1 MLARRQPDLTV
12 CMEQVHK
19 PHNVSA
25 IIRTADAVGVHEVHA
40 VWPGSRMRTMASA
53 AAGSNSWVQV
63 KTHRTIGDAVA
74 HLKGQGM
81 QILATH
87 LSDNAVDFREID
99 YTRPTCILMGQE
111 KTGITQEALALADQ
125 DIIIPMIGMVQ
136 SLNVSV
142 ASALIL
148 YEAQRQRQMRACTCV
163 KTACCRKPSN
173 NACCLKAAIRCWRK
187 SQNAKVCPTP
197 TLISKARLKPMLTG
211 GPPCRPQ
218 GKRDEGRLLD
228 AVPLSS
234 LTGVGAALSNKLAKI
249 NLHTVQDLLLH
260 LPLRYED
267 RTHLYPIGELLPG
280 VYATVEGEV
289 LNCNI
294 SFGGRRMMTCQ
305 ISDGSGILTMR
316 FFNFNAAMKNSLA
329 TGRRVLAYGEAKRG
343 KYGAEMIHPEYRV
356 QGDLSTP
363 ELQETLTPVYPT
375 TEGVK
380 QATLRK
386 LTDQALDLLDTCAI
400 EELLPPE
407 LSQGMMTLPEALRTL
422 HRPPPTLQLSDLETG
437 QHPAQRRLILEEL
450 LAHNLSM
457 LALRAGAQRFHAQPL
472 SANDALKNKL
482 LAALPFKPTG
492 AWARVVAEIER
503 DMALDVPM
511 MRLVQGDV
519 GSGKTLVAALAA
531 LRAIA
536 HGKQVALMAPTE
548 LLAEQHANNF
558 RNWFAPLGI
567 EVGWLAGKQKG
578 KARLAQQEAIAS
590 GQVQMIVGT
599 HAIFQ
604 EQVQFNGLALVIIDE
619 QHRFGVHQRLALWE
633 KGQQQGFHPHQLI
646 MTATPIPRTLAMTA
660 YADLDTSV
668 IDELPPGR
676 TPVTTVAI
684 PDTRRTDIIDR
695 VRHACIT
702 EGRQAY
708 WVCTL
713 IEESELLEAQ
723 AAEAT
728 WEELK
733 LALPELNVGLV
744 HGRMKPADKQAVMAS
759 FKQGELHLLVATTVI
774 EVGVD
779 VPNAS
784 LMIIENP
791 ERLGLAQLH
800 QLRGRVGRGAVASHC
815 VLLYKTPLSKT
826 AQIRLQVLR
835 DSNDGFVIAQKDL
848 EIRGPG
854 ELLGTR
860 QTGNAEFKVADLL
873 RDQAMIP
880 EVQRLA
886 RHIHERYPQQAKA
899 LIERW
904 MPETERYSNA

>member
-1 MLARRQPDLTV
+1 M
-12 CMEQVHK
+12 
-19 PHNVSA
+19 
-25 IIRTADAVGVHEVHA
+25 VGGHA
-40 VWPGSRMRTMASA
+40 
-53 AAGSNSWVQV
+53 
-63 KTHRTIGDAVA
+63 GD
-74 HLKGQGM
+74 G
-81 QILATH
+81 
-87 LSDNAVDFREID
+87 
-99 YTRPTCILMGQE
+99 
-111 KTGITQEALALADQ
+111 
-125 DIIIPMIGMVQ
+125 
-136 SLNVSV
+136 
-142 ASALIL
+142 
-148 YEAQRQRQMRACTCV
+148 AQM
-163 KTACCRKPSN
+163 K
-173 NACCLKAAIRCWRK
+173 
-187 SQNAKVCPTP
+187 
-197 TLISKARLKPMLTG
+197 
-211 GPPCRPQ
+211 
-218 GKRDEGRLLD
+218 GRLLD
-228 AVPLSS
+228 AVPLTTLS
-234 LTGVGAALSNKLAKI
+234 GVGASRAGKLAKLGLDTI
-249 NLHTVQDLLLH
+249 QDLLLH

-267 RTHLYPIGELLPG
+267 RTRLYPINDLLPG
-280 VYATVEGEV
+280 IYATVEGEV
-289 LNCNI
+289 LRSDI
-294 SFGGRRMMTCQ
+294 SFGRRRMLTCQ
-305 ISDGSGILTMR
+305 ISDGTGILTMR

-329 TGRRVLAYGEAKRG
+329 TGRRVTAYGEIKRG
-343 KYGAEMIHPEYRV
+343 NHGAEIIHPEYRI
-356 QGDLSTP
+356 QGETSEV
-363 ELQETLTPVYPT
+363 ELQESLTPVYPT
-375 TEGVK
+375 TEGVR

-386 LTDQALDLLDTCAI
+386 LTDQALALLDTCAI
-400 EELLPPE
+400 AELLPPE
-407 LSQGMMTLPEALRTL
+407 LSGGLMSLPQALHTL
-422 HRPPPTLQLSDLETG
+422 HRPPPDIQLADLELG
-437 QHPAQRRLILEEL
+437 KHPAQKRLILEEL

-457 LALRAGAQRFHAQPL
+457 LAVRAGAQSYQAQPL
-472 SANDALKNKL
+472 LPDDRLKNRF
-482 LAALPFKPTG
+482 LAQLPFSPTG
-492 AWARVVAEIER
+492 AQTRVVADIEA
-503 DMALDVPM
+503 DMQKDFPM

-558 RNWFAPLGI
+558 RQWFEPLGL

-578 KARLAQQEAIAS
+578 KARIAQQEAIAS
-590 GQVQMIVGT
+590 GQVSMVVGT

-633 KGQQQGFHPHQLI
+633 KGEEQGFHAHQLI

-684 PDTRRTDIIDR
+684 PDTRRADIIQR
-695 VRHACIT
+695 VKSACLE

-733 LALPELNVGLV
+733 TALPELKVALV
-744 HGRMKPADKQAVMAS
+744 HGRMKAQEKQAVMQA
-759 FKQGELHLLVATTVI
+759 FKQGELQLLVATTVI

-826 AQIRLQVLR
+826 AQTRLQVLR
-835 DSNDGFVIAQKDL
+835 DSNDGFVIAQRDL

-860 QTGNAEFKVADLL
+860 QTGSAEFKVADLL

-880 EVQRLA
+880 EVQRVA
-886 RHIHERYPQQAKA
+886 RHLHQHYPEHAQA

-904 MPETERYSNA
+904 LPEKARYSNA

>member
-1 MLARRQPDLTV
+1 M
-12 CMEQVHK
+12 
-19 PHNVSA
+19 
-25 IIRTADAVGVHEVHA
+25 VGSHA
-40 VWPGSRMRTMASA
+40 
-53 AAGSNSWVQV
+53 
-63 KTHRTIGDAVA
+63 GD
-74 HLKGQGM
+74 G
-81 QILATH
+81 
-87 LSDNAVDFREID
+87 
-99 YTRPTCILMGQE
+99 
-111 KTGITQEALALADQ
+111 
-125 DIIIPMIGMVQ
+125 
-136 SLNVSV
+136 
-142 ASALIL
+142 
-148 YEAQRQRQMRACTCV
+148 AQM
-163 KTACCRKPSN
+163 K
-173 NACCLKAAIRCWRK
+173 
-187 SQNAKVCPTP
+187 
-197 TLISKARLKPMLTG
+197 
-211 GPPCRPQ
+211 
-218 GKRDEGRLLD
+218 GRLLD
-228 AVPLSS
+228 AVPLTTLS
-234 LTGVGAALSNKLAKI
+234 GVGASQAGKLAKLGLDTI
-249 NLHTVQDLLLH
+249 QDLLLH

-267 RTHLYPIGELLPG
+267 RTRLYPINDLLPG
-280 VYATVEGEV
+280 IYATVEGEV
-289 LNCNI
+289 LRSDI
-294 SFGGRRMMTCQ
+294 SFGRRRMLTCQ
-305 ISDGSGILTMR
+305 ISDGTGILTMR

-329 TGRRVLAYGEAKRG
+329 TGRRVTAYGEIKRG
-343 KYGAEMIHPEYRV
+343 NHGAEIIHPEYRI
-356 QGDLSTP
+356 QGETSEV
-363 ELQETLTPVYPT
+363 ELQESLTPVYPT
-375 TEGVK
+375 TEGVR

-386 LTDQALDLLDTCAI
+386 LTDQALELLDTCAI
-400 EELLPPE
+400 AELLPPE
-407 LSQGMMTLPEALRTL
+407 LSGGLMSLPQALHTL
-422 HRPPPTLQLSDLETG
+422 HRPPPDIQLADLELG
-437 QHPAQRRLILEEL
+437 KHPAQKRLILEEL

-457 LALRAGAQRFHAQPL
+457 LAVRAGAQSYRAQPL
-472 SANDALKNKL
+472 LPDDRLKNRF
-482 LAALPFKPTG
+482 LAQLPFSPTG
-492 AWARVVAEIER
+492 AQTRVVADIEA
-503 DMALDVPM
+503 DMQKDFPM

-558 RNWFAPLGI
+558 RQWFEPLGL

-578 KARLAQQEAIAS
+578 KARIAQQEAIAS
-590 GQVQMIVGT
+590 GQVSMVVGT

-633 KGQQQGFHPHQLI
+633 KGEEQGFHAHQLI

-684 PDTRRTDIIDR
+684 PDTRRADIIQR
-695 VRHACIT
+695 VKSACLE

-733 LALPELNVGLV
+733 AALPELKVALV
-744 HGRMKPADKQAVMAS
+744 HGRMKAQEKQAVMQA
-759 FKQGELHLLVATTVI
+759 FKQGELQLLVATTVI

-826 AQIRLQVLR
+826 AQTRLQVLR
-835 DSNDGFVIAQKDL
+835 DSNDGFVIAQRDL

-860 QTGNAEFKVADLL
+860 QTGSAEFKVADLL

-880 EVQRLA
+880 EVQRVA
-886 RHIHERYPQQAKA
+886 RHLHQHYPEHAQA

-904 MPETERYSNA
+904 LPEKARYSNA

>member
-1 MLARRQPDLTV
+1 
-12 CMEQVHK
+12 
-19 PHNVSA
+19 
-25 IIRTADAVGVHEVHA
+25 
-40 VWPGSRMRTMASA
+40 MR
-53 AAGSNSWVQV
+53 
-63 KTHRTIGDAVA
+63 
-74 HLKGQGM
+74 
-81 QILATH
+81 
-87 LSDNAVDFREID
+87 
-99 YTRPTCILMGQE
+99 
-111 KTGITQEALALADQ
+111 
-125 DIIIPMIGMVQ
+125 
-136 SLNVSV
+136 
-142 ASALIL
+142 
-148 YEAQRQRQMRACTCV
+148 
-163 KTACCRKPSN
+163 
-173 NACCLKAAIRCWRK
+173 
-187 SQNAKVCPTP
+187 
-197 TLISKARLKPMLTG
+197 
-211 GPPCRPQ
+211 
-218 GKRDEGRLLD
+218 GRLLD

-234 LTGVGAALSNKLAKI
+234 LTGVGASQSAKLAKI
-249 NLHTVQDLLLH
+249 GLHTVQDLLLH
-260 LPLRYED
+260 FPLRYED
-267 RTHLYPIGELLPG
+267 RTHLYPINDLLPG

-294 SFGGRRMMTCQ
+294 TFGGRRMMTCQ
-305 ISDGSGILTMR
+305 ISDGTGILTMR
-316 FFNFNAAMKNSLA
+316 FFNFNAAMKNSLSA
-329 TGRRVLAYGEAKRG
+329 GRRVLAYGEAKRG
-343 KYGAEMIHPEYRV
+343 KYGAEMIHPEYRI

-363 ELQETLTPVYPT
+363 EMQETLTPVYPT
-375 TEGVK
+375 TEGIR

-386 LTDQALDLLDTCAI
+386 LTDQALELLDTCAI
-400 EELLPPE
+400 AELLPPE
-407 LSQGMMTLPEALRTL
+407 LSQGLMSLPEAIRTL
-422 HRPPPTLQLSDLETG
+422 HRPPPDMKMEDLESG
-437 QHPAQRRLILEEL
+437 EHPAQRRLILEEL

-457 LALRAGAQRFHAQPL
+457 LALRAGAQRYHAQSL
-472 SANDALKNKL
+472 AAKDSLKNQL
-482 LAALPFKPTG
+482 LASLPFKPTG
-492 AWARVVAEIER
+492 AQARVVAEIEH

-536 HGKQVALMAPTE
+536 NGKQVAMMAPTE

-558 RNWFAPLGI
+558 RSWFAPLGI

-578 KARLAQQEAIAS
+578 KARQAQQEAIAS
-590 GQVQMIVGT
+590 GQVSMVVGT

-684 PDTRRTDIIDR
+684 ADTRRNEIIER
-695 VRHACIT
+695 VRSACQ

-733 LALPELNVGLV
+733 TTLPELNVGLV
-744 HGRMKPADKQAVMAS
+744 HGRMKPVEKQAVMQA
-759 FKQGELHLLVATTVI
+759 FKRGEIHLLVATTVI

-815 VLLYKTPLSKT
+815 VLLYKSPLSAT
-826 AQIRLQVLR
+826 AQKRLQVLR

-860 QTGNAEFKVADLL
+860 QTGNAEFRVADLL
-873 RDQAMIP
+873 RDQALIP
-880 EVQRLA
+880 EVQRIA
-886 RHIHERYPQQAKA
+886 RHIHERYTEQAAA

-904 MPETERYSNA
+904 MPETEKYSNA

>member
-1 MLARRQPDLTV
+1 M
-12 CMEQVHK
+12 K
-19 PHNVSA
+19 
-25 IIRTADAVGVHEVHA
+25 
-40 VWPGSRMRTMASA
+40 
-53 AAGSNSWVQV
+53 
-63 KTHRTIGDAVA
+63 
-74 HLKGQGM
+74 
-81 QILATH
+81 
-87 LSDNAVDFREID
+87 
-99 YTRPTCILMGQE
+99 
-111 KTGITQEALALADQ
+111 
-125 DIIIPMIGMVQ
+125 
-136 SLNVSV
+136 
-142 ASALIL
+142 
-148 YEAQRQRQMRACTCV
+148 
-163 KTACCRKPSN
+163 
-173 NACCLKAAIRCWRK
+173 
-187 SQNAKVCPTP
+187 
-197 TLISKARLKPMLTG
+197 
-211 GPPCRPQ
+211 
-218 GKRDEGRLLD
+218 GRLLD
-228 AVPLSS
+228 AVPLSA
-234 LTGVGAALSNKLAKI
+234 LTGVGASQSSKLAKI
-249 NLHTVQDLLLH
+249 GLHTVQDLLLH

-267 RTHLYPIGELLPG
+267 RTQLYPIGELLPG

-289 LNCNI
+289 LNSSI
-294 SFGGRRMMTCQ
+294 TFGGRRMMTCQ
-305 ISDGSGILTMR
+305 ISDGTGILTMR

-343 KYGAEMIHPEYRV
+343 KYGAEMIHPEYRI
-356 QGDLSTP
+356 QGDQSAP
-363 ELQETLTPVYPT
+363 AVQETLTPVYPT

-386 LTDQALDLLDTCAI
+386 LTDQALELLETCAI
-400 EELLPPE
+400 AELLPPE
-407 LSQGMMTLPEALRTL
+407 LAQGMMSLPEALRTL
-422 HRPPPTLQLSDLETG
+422 HRPPPSMQLVDLESG
-437 QHPAQRRLILEEL
+437 KHPAQHRLILEEL

-457 LALRAGAQRFHAQPL
+457 LALRAGAQRYHAQPL
-472 SANDALKNKL
+472 TANDTLKETL
-482 LAALPFKPTG
+482 LAALPFRPTS
-492 AWARVVAEIER
+492 AQNRVVAEIEQ
-503 DMALDVPM
+503 DMGQDFPM

-536 HGKQVALMAPTE
+536 NGKQVALMAPTE
-548 LLAEQHANNF
+548 LLAEQHATNF
-558 RNWFAPLGI
+558 TAWFEPLGI
-567 EVGWLAGKQKG
+567 QVGWLAGKQKG
-578 KARLAQQEAIAS
+578 KARIAQQDAIAS
-590 GQVQMIVGT
+590 GQVQMVVGT

-604 EQVQFNGLALVIIDE
+604 EHVQFNGLALVIIDE

-684 PDTRRTDIIDR
+684 ADTRRNEIIER
-695 VRHACIT
+695 VRNACIS

-713 IEESELLEAQ
+713 IEESDLLEAQ
-723 AAEAT
+723 AAQAT
-728 WEELK
+728 WEELSV
-733 LALPELNVGLV
+733 ALPELKIGLV
-744 HGRMKPADKQAVMAS
+744 HGRMKPQEKQSVMQA

-815 VLLYKTPLSKT
+815 VLLYKSPLSKT
-826 AQIRLQVLR
+826 AQLRLQVLR

-860 QTGNAEFKVADLL
+860 QTGNAEFKVADLM
-873 RDQAMIP
+873 RDQALIP
-880 EVQRLA
+880 EVQRIA
-886 RHIHERYPQQAKA
+886 RHIYDRYPEQAAA

>member
-1 MLARRQPDLTV
+1 
-12 CMEQVHK
+12 
-19 PHNVSA
+19 
-25 IIRTADAVGVHEVHA
+25 
-40 VWPGSRMRTMASA
+40 MR
-53 AAGSNSWVQV
+53 
-63 KTHRTIGDAVA
+63 
-74 HLKGQGM
+74 
-81 QILATH
+81 
-87 LSDNAVDFREID
+87 
-99 YTRPTCILMGQE
+99 
-111 KTGITQEALALADQ
+111 
-125 DIIIPMIGMVQ
+125 
-136 SLNVSV
+136 
-142 ASALIL
+142 
-148 YEAQRQRQMRACTCV
+148 
-163 KTACCRKPSN
+163 
-173 NACCLKAAIRCWRK
+173 
-187 SQNAKVCPTP
+187 
-197 TLISKARLKPMLTG
+197 
-211 GPPCRPQ
+211 
-218 GKRDEGRLLD
+218 GRLLD

-234 LTGVGAALSNKLAKI
+234 LTGVGASQSAKLAKI
-249 NLHTVQDLLLH
+249 GLHTVQDLLLH
-260 LPLRYED
+260 FPLRYED
-267 RTHLYPIGELLPG
+267 RTHLYPINDLLPG

-294 SFGGRRMMTCQ
+294 TFGGRRMMTCQ
-305 ISDGSGILTMR
+305 ISDGTGILTMR
-316 FFNFNAAMKNSLA
+316 FFNFNAAMKNSLSA
-329 TGRRVLAYGEAKRG
+329 GRRVLAYGEAKRG
-343 KYGAEMIHPEYRV
+343 KFGAEMIHPEYRI

-363 ELQETLTPVYPT
+363 EMQETLTPVYPT
-375 TEGVK
+375 TEGVR

-386 LTDQALDLLDTCAI
+386 LTEQALELLDTCAI
-400 EELLPPE
+400 AELLPPE
-407 LSQGMMTLPEALRTL
+407 LSQGLMSLPEALRTL
-422 HRPPPTLQLSDLETG
+422 HRPPPDMKLEDLESG

-457 LALRAGAQRFHAQPL
+457 LALRAGAQRYHAL
-472 SANDALKNKL
+472 ALTAKDSLKNQL
-482 LAALPFKPTG
+482 LASLPFKPTN
-492 AWARVVAEIER
+492 AQARVVAEVER
-503 DMALDVPM
+503 DMALDIPM

-536 HGKQVALMAPTE
+536 NGKQVALMAPTE

-578 KARLAQQEAIAS
+578 KARQAQQDAIAS
-590 GQVQMIVGT
+590 GKVSMVVGT

-684 PDTRRTDIIDR
+684 ADTRRSEIIER
-695 VRHACIT
+695 VRSACQ

-713 IEESELLEAQ
+713 IEESDLLEAQ

-733 LALPELNVGLV
+733 ATLPNLNVGLV
-744 HGRMKPADKQAVMAS
+744 HGRMKPAEKQAVMQA
-759 FKQGELHLLVATTVI
+759 FKQGEMHLLVATTVI

-815 VLLYKTPLSKT
+815 VLLYKSPLSKT
-826 AQIRLQVLR
+826 AQLRLQVLR

-873 RDQAMIP
+873 RDQAVIP
-880 EVQRLA
+880 QVQRIA
-886 RHIHERYPQQAKA
+886 RHIHEQYPEHAQA

-904 MPETERYSNA
+904 MPETEKYSNA

>member
-1 MLARRQPDLTV
+1 
-12 CMEQVHK
+12 
-19 PHNVSA
+19 
-25 IIRTADAVGVHEVHA
+25 
-40 VWPGSRMRTMASA
+40 MR
-53 AAGSNSWVQV
+53 
-63 KTHRTIGDAVA
+63 
-74 HLKGQGM
+74 
-81 QILATH
+81 
-87 LSDNAVDFREID
+87 
-99 YTRPTCILMGQE
+99 
-111 KTGITQEALALADQ
+111 
-125 DIIIPMIGMVQ
+125 
-136 SLNVSV
+136 
-142 ASALIL
+142 
-148 YEAQRQRQMRACTCV
+148 
-163 KTACCRKPSN
+163 
-173 NACCLKAAIRCWRK
+173 
-187 SQNAKVCPTP
+187 
-197 TLISKARLKPMLTG
+197 
-211 GPPCRPQ
+211 
-218 GKRDEGRLLD
+218 GRLLD

-234 LTGVGAALSNKLAKI
+234 LTGVGASQSAKLAKI
-249 NLHTVQDLLLH
+249 GLHTVQDLLLH
-260 LPLRYED
+260 FPLRYED
-267 RTHLYPIGELLPG
+267 RTHLYPINDLLPG

-294 SFGGRRMMTCQ
+294 TFGGRRMMTCQ
-305 ISDGSGILTMR
+305 ISDGTGILTMR
-316 FFNFNAAMKNSLA
+316 FFNFNAAMKNSLSA
-329 TGRRVLAYGEAKRG
+329 GRRVLAYGEAKRG
-343 KYGAEMIHPEYRV
+343 KYGAEMIHPEYRI

-363 ELQETLTPVYPT
+363 EMQETLTPVYPT
-375 TEGVK
+375 TEGIR

-386 LTDQALDLLDTCAI
+386 LTDQALELLDTCAI
-400 EELLPPE
+400 AELLPSE
-407 LSQGMMTLPEALRTL
+407 LSQGLMSLPEALRTL
-422 HRPPPTLQLSDLETG
+422 HRPPPDMKLEDVESG

-457 LALRAGAQRFHAQPL
+457 LALRAGAQRYHAQALPAKD
-472 SANDALKNKL
+472 SLKNQL
-482 LAALPFKPTG
+482 LASLPFKPTG
-492 AWARVVAEIER
+492 AQARVVAEVEH
-503 DMALDVPM
+503 DMALDIPM

-536 HGKQVALMAPTE
+536 NGKQVAMMAPTE

-558 RNWFAPLGI
+558 RSWFSPLGI

-578 KARLAQQEAIAS
+578 KARQAQQEAIAS
-590 GQVQMIVGT
+590 GQVSMVVGT

-684 PDTRRTDIIDR
+684 ADTRRGEIIER
-695 VRHACIT
+695 VRSACQ

-733 LALPELNVGLV
+733 ATLPDLNVGLV
-744 HGRMKPADKQAVMAS
+744 HGRMKPTEKQAVMQA
-759 FKQGELHLLVATTVI
+759 FKQGEMHLLVATTVI

-815 VLLYKTPLSKT
+815 VLLYKSPLSKT
-826 AQIRLQVLR
+826 AQLRLQVLR

-873 RDQAMIP
+873 RDQAVIP
-880 EVQRLA
+880 QVQRIA
-886 RHIHERYPQQAKA
+886 RHIHEQYPEHAQA

-904 MPETERYSNA
+904 MPETEKYSNA